1 MPMAS
6 TSTCSL
12 ARKSIKSGVIIGE
25 SRVLAVVMPT
35 EKAKS
40 PWQRKV
46 IRLLETPP
54 GLQPTRMRPTVSS
67 GLRLSALE
75 TVKAIKGIR
84 VNCATVPTRMS

>member
-1 MPMAS
+1 MMRMSLNMPMTS
-6 TSTCSL
+6 TSTCCL
-12 ARKSIKSGVIIGE
+12 AKKSIKSGVIIGE

-84 VNCATVPTRMS
+84 VN